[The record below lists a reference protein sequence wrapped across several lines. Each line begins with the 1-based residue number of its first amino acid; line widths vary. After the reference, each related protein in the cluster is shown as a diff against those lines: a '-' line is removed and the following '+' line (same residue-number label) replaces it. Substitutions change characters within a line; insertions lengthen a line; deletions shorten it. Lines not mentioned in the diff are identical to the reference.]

1 MKYLSNINWTGN
13 CWNQFG
19 IEYAVRDVFTYLCFL
34 VLFLME
40 PTTENLWISKLATR
54 EKKDPKH
61 THQKKIWTH
70 KIHTRRNFAATK
82 YSRKKNFGPTKYTRE
97 IIFDPRTNH
106 KKKFRTHEI
115 PPKARWHDDTR
126 STRPTMARD
135 PLNLAY
141 SNITYINT
149 VLGITN

>member
-1 MKYLSNINWTGN
+1 MYRKKIVSLPLYRSLQWRKKKTKNTVSTNESCQNS
-13 CWNQFG
+13 
-19 IEYAVRDVFTYLCFL
+19 R
-34 VLFLME
+34 
-40 PTTENLWISKLATR
+40 
-54 EKKDPKH
+54 KDPKH
-61 THQKKIWTH
+61 TPEKTIWTH
-70 KIHTRRNFAATK
+70 KIPTRRNFSPTK

-115 PPKARWHDDTR
+115 PTKARWHDHTR
-126 STRPTMARD
+126 STRPTMAHD